1 MKSVEQFISELKAY
15 KGVSNVLVNERL
27 SNDKLCDF
35 WYGGLVI
42 GFNYG
47 NYTIT
52 IEAIGDI
59 DCMAQIKSEEDEIW
73 LRDKSNGGNV
83 GTELIDYKITKDSE
97 ITFDLLEYE
106 TNPNVK
112 CYLDFANGNNNWIE
126 IIAYDNSTNQWLENY
141 ESFSLDEI
149 LSLGIKEIIDF
160 ALDYTDKIS
169 E

>member
-59 DCMAQIKSEEDEIW
+59 ECMAQIKGEEDEIW

-83 GTELIDYKITKDSE
+83 GTELIDHKITKDNEFIAYADE
-97 ITFDLLEYE
+97 ITI
-106 TNPNVK
+106 NPN
-112 CYLDFANGNNNWIE
+112 F
-126 IIAYDNSTNQWLENY
+126 
-141 ESFSLDEI
+141 ESFK
-149 LSLGIKEIIDF
+149 IKGK
-160 ALDYTDKIS
+160 TTTKIFDRR
-169 E
+169 